1 MHRIFFSN
9 LLFSLLLNLL
19 IKPIAI
25 FGIDTQ
31 VQNVVGLDNYGLYF
45 SLLSLS
51 LILNILMDLG
61 INNYV
66 IKTVATNQVE
76 AKTQIGSVLV
86 LRLVLF
92 LFYLAFL
99 FGIAFLLGY
108 DSAALKLLFLLGI
121 NQLFIVFIAYFRGF
135 FSGLQQYK
143 LDSFFAVFDRIILIL
158 TAGSV
163 LLFSTGYK
171 MTIPLYVGLQTVGY
185 FLTCLL
191 AFIFFK
197 RLVGKIH
204 WKIDLQHFKSVLKKS
219 LPYALLIILMS
230 IYTRIDGVLLHEL
243 GANGNLQAGIYAK
256 GFRLLDAL
264 YMFGMIFA
272 GLLFPMFSN
281 VLHDSMEKVR
291 ELVVLS
297 ANFLMSG
304 VLVVVFIIILHAESI
319 FQILYTS
326 DARIDAQSIDPFY
339 WLMLSFI
346 GISMNFVFGT
356 LLTAHG
362 NLKEL
367 NIISAIGVLI
377 NVSLNVF
384 LIPKYGASGAG
395 FTAFVTQMIMALTQ
409 FILCIRL
416 FKLHIGIEH
425 LFKWMG
431 YVICF
436 IGGLC
441 VLQFVFLDAIDR
453 NLIGDE
459 PLTLLVEITL
469 EFLLGFLLM
478 LVFKFIELKPLK
490 NLFLSRL

>member
-25 FGIDTQ
+25 FGIDAQ

-66 IKTVATNQVE
+66 IKTVAKNQAE
-76 AKTQIGSVLV
+76 AKTQIGTVLV

-92 LFYLAFL
+92 LFYLGFL

-108 DSAALKLLFLLGI
+108 DSVALKLLFLLGL

-135 FSGLQQYK
+135 FSGLQHYK
-143 LDSFFAVFDRIILIL
+143 LDSFFAVLDRIILIF

-163 LLFSTGYK
+163 LLLSTGYK

-185 FLTCLL
+185 FLTCLF

-204 WKIDLQHFKSVLKKS
+204 WKIDVQHFKSVLRKS

-243 GANGNLQAGIYAK
+243 GANGNIQAGIYAK

-281 VLHDSMEKVR
+281 VLQESVQKVR
-291 ELVVLS
+291 ELVLLS

-304 VLVVVFIIILHAESI
+304 VIVVVFIIILHD
-319 FQILYTS
+319 QKILQLIYTS
-326 DARIDAQSIDPFY
+326 FEGAELPFI

-346 GISMNFVFGT
+346 GIAMNFVFGT
-356 LLTAHG
+356 LLTANG

-367 NIISAIGVLI
+367 NIISAIGVVI
-377 NVSLNVF
+377 NISLNIF
-384 LIPKYGASGAG
+384 LIPEYGAAGAG
-395 FTAFVTQMIMALTQ
+395 FTAFITQMIMAITQ
-409 FILCIRL
+409 FVLCAKNFQLNIGFFQIGKWLLFILSVMGSILL
-416 FKLHIGIEH
+416 FLFSLLTSGNNYLSNSPLQFGLILGIE
-425 LFKWMG
+425 L
-431 YVICF
+431 
-436 IGGLC
+436 
-441 VLQFVFLDAIDR
+441 
-453 NLIGDE
+453 
-459 PLTLLVEITL
+459 
-469 EFLLGFLLM
+469 LLGLILM
-478 LVFKFIELKPLK
+478 FVFKFIELKQLK

>member
-25 FGIDTQ
+25 FGIDAQ

-66 IKTVATNQVE
+66 INTVAKNQEE
-76 AKTQIGSVLV
+76 AKSQISSILI
-86 LRLVLF
+86 LRIVLF
-92 LFYLAFL
+92 LFYIGTL
-99 FGIAFLLGY
+99 FSAAFLLGY
-108 DSAALKLLFLLGI
+108 DSIAMKMLFFLGL

-135 FSGLQQYK
+135 FSGLQRYK
-143 LDSFFAVFDRIILIL
+143 LDSFFSVFDRIILIF

-163 LLFSTGYK
+163 LFLPIGYQ
-171 MTIPLYVGLQTVGY
+171 MTIPLFVELQTFGY
-185 FLTCLL
+185 FLTFVM

-197 RLVGKIH
+197 RLVGKIP
-204 WKIDLQHFKSVLKKS
+204 WNIDLRHFTSILQKS
-219 LPYALLIILMS
+219 LPFALLIILMS
-230 IYTRIDGVLLHEL
+230 IYTRIDGILLHQL
-243 GANGNLQAGIYAK
+243 GANGNIEAGIYAK

-281 VLHDSMEKVR
+281 VLHDSMQKVR

-304 VLVVVFIIILHAESI
+304 VLVVVFIVILHAESI
-319 FQILYTS
+319 FQLLYTS
-326 DARIDAQSIDPFY
+326 DAQSINPFY

-384 LIPKYGASGAG
+384 LIPKYGAAGAG
-395 FTAFVTQMIMALTQ
+395 FTAFATQTIMAVTQ
-409 FILCIRL
+409 FILCVHL
-416 FKLHIGIEH
+416 FKLNIGLRHI
-425 LFKWMG
+425 FKWMG
-431 YVICF
+431 YIICF
-436 IGGLC
+436 IGGLSI
-441 VLQFVFLDAIDR
+441 LQFVFFDAIDR
-453 NLIGDE
+453 NIIGDE
-459 PLTLLVEITL
+459 PLTLLFEITL
-469 EFLLGFLLM
+469 EFLLGFILM
-478 LVFKFIELKPLK
+478 LVFKFIELKPIK
-490 NLFLSRL
+490 NQFLSQS

>member
-25 FGIDTQ
+25 FGIDAQ
-31 VQNVVGLDNYGLYF
+31 VQNVVGLDQYGLYF

-66 IKTVATNQVE
+66 IKTVAKNQEE
-76 AKTQIGSVLV
+76 AKSQISSILL

-92 LFYLAFL
+92 LVYIGLL
-99 FGIAFLLGY
+99 FTSAFLLGY
-108 DSAALKLLFLLGI
+108 DSMAMKLLFFLGL

-135 FSGLQQYK
+135 FSGLQHYK
-143 LDSFFAVFDRIILIL
+143 LDSFFSVFDRIILII

-163 LLFSTGYK
+163 LLLNMGYE
-171 MTIPLYVGLQTVGY
+171 MSIPLYIELQTFGY
-185 FLTCLL
+185 FLTFVL

-197 RLVGKIH
+197 RIVGTIH
-204 WKIDLQHFKSVLKKS
+204 WQIDLRHFTSVLQKS
-219 LPYALLIILMS
+219 LPFALLIILMS
-230 IYTRIDGVLLHEL
+230 IYTRIDGILLHQL
-243 GANGNLQAGIYAK
+243 GANGNLEAGIYAK

-281 VLHDSMEKVR
+281 VLHDSMQKVR

-304 VLVVVFIIILHAESI
+304 VLVVVFIVILHAESI
-319 FQILYTS
+319 FQLLYTS
-326 DARIDAQSIDPFY
+326 DTQSINPFY

-377 NVSLNVF
+377 NVSLNVL
-384 LIPKYGASGAG
+384 LIPRYGAAGAG
-395 FTAFVTQMIMALTQ
+395 FTAFVTQLIMALTQ
-409 FILCIRL
+409 FILCVRL
-416 FKLHIGIEH
+416 FKLHIGLKHI
-425 LFKWMG
+425 FKWIG
-431 YVICF
+431 YIICF
-436 IGGLC
+436 IGGLSI
-441 VLQFVFLDAIDR
+441 LQFVFFNAIDR
-453 NLIGDE
+453 NIIGDE
-459 PLTLLVEITL
+459 PLTLLFEITL
-469 EFLLGFLLM
+469 EFLLGFILM
-478 LVFKFIELKPLK
+478 LVFKFIELKPIK
-490 NLFLSRL
+490 NQFLSQS

>member
-25 FGIDTQ
+25 FGIDAQ

-66 IKTVATNQVE
+66 IKTVAKNQAE
-76 AKTQIGSVLV
+76 AKTQIGTVLV
-86 LRLVLF
+86 LKLVLF
-92 LFYLAFL
+92 LFYLGFL

-108 DSAALKLLFLLGI
+108 DSVALKLLFLLGL

-135 FSGLQQYK
+135 FSGLQHYK
-143 LDSFFAVFDRIILIL
+143 LDSFFAVLDRVILIV
-158 TAGSV
+158 TAGSI
-163 LLFSTGYK
+163 LLLSTGYK

-185 FLTCLL
+185 FLTCLF

-204 WKIDLQHFKSVLKKS
+204 WKIDIQHFKSVLQKS

-243 GANGNLQAGIYAK
+243 GANGNMQAGIYAK

-281 VLHDSMEKVR
+281 VLQESVEKVR
-291 ELVVLS
+291 ELVLLS

-304 VLVVVFIIILHAESI
+304 VIVVVFMIILHDQE
-319 FQILYTS
+319 ILQLIYTS
-326 DARIDAQSIDPFY
+326 FDGAELPFI

-346 GISMNFVFGT
+346 GIAMNFVFGT
-356 LLTAHG
+356 LLTANG
-362 NLKEL
+362 NLREL
-367 NIISAIGVLI
+367 NIISAIGVVI
-377 NVSLNVF
+377 NISLNIF
-384 LIPKYGASGAG
+384 LIPKYGAAGAG
-395 FTAFVTQMIMALTQ
+395 FSAFVTQMIMAITQ
-409 FILCIRL
+409 FILCAKNFQLNVGFFQIGKWVL
-416 FKLHIGIEH
+416 FTLSVMGSILLFLFAFSTSNNDFLNYSPLEFALILGIE
-425 LFKWMG
+425 L
-431 YVICF
+431 
-436 IGGLC
+436 
-441 VLQFVFLDAIDR
+441 
-453 NLIGDE
+453 
-459 PLTLLVEITL
+459 
-469 EFLLGFLLM
+469 LLGLILM
-478 LVFKFIELKPLK
+478 FVFKFIELKQLK

>member
-25 FGIDTQ
+25 FGIDAQ

-66 IKTVATNQVE
+66 IKTVAKNQAE
-76 AKTQIGSVLV
+76 AKTQIGTVLV

-92 LFYLAFL
+92 LFYLGFL

-108 DSAALKLLFLLGI
+108 DSVALKLLFLLGL

-135 FSGLQQYK
+135 FSGLQHYK
-143 LDSFFAVFDRIILIL
+143 LDSFFAVLDRIILIF

-163 LLFSTGYK
+163 LLLSTGYK

-185 FLTCLL
+185 FLTCLF

-204 WKIDLQHFKSVLKKS
+204 WKIDVQHFKSVLQKS

-243 GANGNLQAGIYAK
+243 GANGNMQAGIYAK

-281 VLHDSMEKVR
+281 VLQESVQKVR
-291 ELVVLS
+291 ELVLLS

-304 VLVVVFIIILHAESI
+304 VIVVVFIIILHD
-319 FQILYTS
+319 QKILQLIYTS
-326 DARIDAQSIDPFY
+326 FEGAELPFI

-346 GISMNFVFGT
+346 GIAMNFVFGT
-356 LLTAHG
+356 LLTANG

-367 NIISAIGVLI
+367 NIISAIGVVI
-377 NVSLNVF
+377 NISLNIF
-384 LIPKYGASGAG
+384 LIPEYGAAGAG
-395 FTAFVTQMIMALTQ
+395 FTAFITQMIMAITQ
-409 FILCIRL
+409 FVLCAKNFQLNIGFFQIGKWLLFILSVMGSILL
-416 FKLHIGIEH
+416 FLFSLLTSGNNYLSNSPLQFGLILGIE
-425 LFKWMG
+425 L
-431 YVICF
+431 
-436 IGGLC
+436 
-441 VLQFVFLDAIDR
+441 
-453 NLIGDE
+453 
-459 PLTLLVEITL
+459 
-469 EFLLGFLLM
+469 LLGLILM
-478 LVFKFIELKPLK
+478 FVFKFIELKQLK

>member
-25 FGIDTQ
+25 FGIDAQ

-66 IKTVATNQVE
+66 IKTVAKDQEE
-76 AKTQIGSVLV
+76 AKSQISSILI

-92 LFYLAFL
+92 LFYIGIL
-99 FGIAFLLGY
+99 FSAAFLLGY
-108 DSAALKLLFLLGI
+108 DSIAIKMLFFLGL

-135 FSGLQQYK
+135 FSGLQRYK
-143 LDSFFAVFDRIILIL
+143 LDSFFSVFDRIILII

-163 LLFSTGYK
+163 LFLPIGYQ
-171 MTIPLYVGLQTVGY
+171 MTIPLFVQLQTFGY
-185 FLTCLL
+185 FLTFVL

-197 RLVGKIH
+197 RLVGKIR
-204 WKIDLQHFKSVLKKS
+204 WDIDLRHFTSVLQKS
-219 LPYALLIILMS
+219 LPFALLIILMS
-230 IYTRIDGVLLHEL
+230 IYTRIDGILLHQL
-243 GANGNLQAGIYAK
+243 GANGNIEAGIYAK

-281 VLHDSMEKVR
+281 VLHDSMQKVR

-304 VLVVVFIIILHAESI
+304 VLVVVFIVILHAESI
-319 FQILYTS
+319 FQLLYTS
-326 DARIDAQSIDPFY
+326 DAQSINPFY

-377 NVSLNVF
+377 NVSLNVL
-384 LIPKYGASGAG
+384 LIPKYGAAGAG
-395 FTAFVTQMIMALTQ
+395 FTAFVTQLIMALTQ
-409 FILCIRL
+409 FILCVRL
-416 FKLHIGIEH
+416 FKLHIGLKHI
-425 LFKWMG
+425 FKWIG
-431 YVICF
+431 YIICF
-436 IGGLC
+436 IGSLSI
-441 VLQFVFLDAIDR
+441 LQFVFFNAIDR
-453 NLIGDE
+453 NIIGDE

-469 EFLLGFLLM
+469 EFLLGFILM
-478 LVFKFIELKPLK
+478 LVFKFIELKPIK
-490 NLFLSRL
+490 NQFLSQS